1 MSHKLRIPLLA
12 ALSCAAVGGATA
24 PPAGAA
30 ANPYTAAGVCGAGF
44 RTVSTKP
51 VDFPGRGTIGR
62 LVLMHRAPAGGYCAV
77 VLKTRFIG
85 VPTWTDV
92 SLKRDKR
99 VKFEMDGDFFGY
111 YAGPVYL
118 GRPKGSCFQW
128 RGSMQEK
135 ARGTTYSH
143 GAHGSLGC

>member
-1 MSHKLRIPLLA
+1 MSRSPRIPLLA
-12 ALSCAAVGGATA
+12 ALAGLVAVGAAA

-30 ANPYTAAGVCGAGF
+30 GNPYTAAGVCGPGY

-51 VDFPGRGTIGR
+51 VDFPGRGVVGR
-62 LVLMHRAPAGGYCAV
+62 LVLMHKPPAGGYCAV

-85 VPTWTDV
+85 TPTWTDV

-99 VKFEMDGDFFGY
+99 VKFEMDGDFFSY

-128 RGSMQEK
+128 RGSMHETV
-135 ARGTTYSH
+135 RGRTYTH